1 MPTAFL
7 GPLCDPS
14 RAEDR
19 VSTPIS
25 AGPRNPLVRINSL
38 RYGLPVQPQSP
49 NPARTRGVEG
59 LPFLPPLGDLDSFR
73 QHELFYLSKIGQ
85 RLDDVVI
92 LLAVIMITS
101 ALSAWL
107 LFTRFR

>member
-1 MPTAFL
+1 MQPPP
-7 GPLCDPS
+7 GQS
-14 RAEDR
+14 NG
-19 VSTPIS
+19 
-25 AGPRNPLVRINSL
+25 AG
-38 RYGLPVQPQSP
+38 
-49 NPARTRGVEG
+49 G
-59 LPFLPPLGDLDSFR
+59 LPFLPPMGEVDPFR

-92 LLAVIMITS
+92 LLVVILVMS

>member
-1 MPTAFL
+1 M
-7 GPLCDPS
+7 
-14 RAEDR
+14 
-19 VSTPIS
+19 
-25 AGPRNPLVRINSL
+25 
-38 RYGLPVQPQSP
+38 
-49 NPARTRGVEG
+49 
-59 LPFLPPLGDLDSFR
+59 PFLPPMGDVDPFR

-92 LLAVIMITS
+92 LLVVILVMS